1 MKTRAMIAL
10 LGFVA
15 CSHSAPDAGE
25 DDKPA
30 PAAVTCK
37 VVTDAPVD
45 DVVSLTGVIAPP
57 PRLDA
62 TLSPPAS
69 GRVAMLAVEE
79 GDHVAAGALL
89 ATIDDPALPAG
100 AIEARATV
108 AAAQAAQVA
117 ATQELERQKRL
128 VDKGIGAKRDL
139 EAASAKMVAAKA
151 ELDAAN
157 ARSGL
162 AHTANARREL
172 RAPFAGVV
180 LHVFKRAGESVDGTT
195 ATPVVEIAD
204 TSTLEVRAQL
214 PSSALIGVREGM
226 IARVELPGVTAPLT
240 AKVARVAP
248 AVDPATLLQT
258 VRITIDGAEGVAV
271 GSPATASITL
281 ATRPGFIVPSTAIRR
296 SLVGTDEIVVCDGD
310 TARVRVVE
318 VRPRDALSSEILSG
332 LKSGEKIVVDHPL
345 GLEDGQ
351 ALTTPGAATT
361 KGSADV
367 TVKST
372 QDDELAGAH

>member
-1 MKTRAMIAL
+1 
-10 LGFVA
+10 
-15 CSHSAPDAGE
+15 
-25 DDKPA
+25 
-30 PAAVTCK
+30 
-37 VVTDAPVD
+37 
-45 DVVSLTGVIAPP
+45 
-57 PRLDA
+57 
-62 TLSPPAS
+62 
-69 GRVAMLAVEE
+69 MLNVEE
-79 GDHVAAGALL
+79 GDRVAAGTLL

-100 AIEARATV
+100 AVEARATV
-108 AAAQAAQVA
+108 AAAHAAQIA
-117 ATQELERQKRL
+117 AQQELERQKRL

-139 EAASAKMVAAKA
+139 EEASAKMAAANA

-204 TSTLEVRAQL
+204 TSALEVRAQL

-226 IARVELPGVTAPLT
+226 SARVELPGMTTPVT

-258 VRITIDGAEGVAV
+258 VRLSLDGAQSVAV

-281 ATRPGFIVPSTAIRR
+281 ATRPGVIVPATAIRR
-296 SLVGTDEIVVCDGD
+296 SLVGADEIVVCDAG
-310 TARVRVVE
+310 TARVRAVQ
-318 VRPRDALSSEILSG
+318 VRPHDAQSTEVLSG
-332 LKSGEKIVVDHPL
+332 LKAGEQIVVDHAL

-351 ALTTPGAATT
+351 PLSTHVAPAKT
-361 KGSADV
+361 GSADV
-367 TVKST
+367 TAGSAHQT
-372 QDDELAGAH
+372 ELAGAH